1 MHDLAG
7 PLTGISGSLSLLA
20 KEPLSEAGQRRLS
33 IGQRATDKL
42 DDLIQGILDIFAAEV
57 EGLSRFSGETMNL
70 AELLL
75 CAERVLETLASAV
88 ALRDIAVGLSGA
100 PAISSSLRVGAEP
113 DRLERVL
120 YNLVQNALRHSPAG
134 SRLRV
139 TIGAENSGIRI
150 AVQDEGPGVAP
161 DLRSNLF
168 QKLIRGE
175 GKRGKAGLGLYFCRI
190 MIDRW
195 GETIG
200 YTTGTP
206 GGAIF
211 WFVLPESSPLNGT
224 DMTPVQQKGTDGRS
238 ENIDR

>member
-1 MHDLAG
+1 M
-7 PLTGISGSLSLLA
+7 SLS
-20 KEPLSEAGQRRLS
+20 
-33 IGQRATDKL
+33 
-42 DDLIQGILDIFAAEV
+42 
-57 EGLSRFSGETMNL
+57 
-70 AELLL
+70 ELLL
-75 CAERVLETLASAV
+75 CAERVLETLASAA

-100 PAISSSLRVGAEP
+100 PSISSSLRVGAEP

-175 GKRGKAGLGLYFCRI
+175 GKRGKAGLGS
-190 MIDRW
+190 
-195 GETIG
+195 
-200 YTTGTP
+200 
-206 GGAIF
+206 IF
-211 WFVLPESSPLNGT
+211 AES
-224 DMTPVQQKGTDGRS
+224 
-238 ENIDR
+238 